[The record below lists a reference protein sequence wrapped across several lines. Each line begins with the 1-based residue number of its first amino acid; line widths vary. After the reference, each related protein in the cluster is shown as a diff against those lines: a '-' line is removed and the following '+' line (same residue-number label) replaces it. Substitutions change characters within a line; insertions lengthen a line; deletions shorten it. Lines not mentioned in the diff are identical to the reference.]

1 MNTKNKGDIGEAYF
15 AYICSVK
22 GWICA
27 KTPER
32 APYDFFLEKDGKVF
46 RVQVKYRTSVNGV
59 VEIKLNPSK
68 YNKNN
73 HADYTDGSID
83 CFAIFEETSKR
94 LALIDIAELVSSNF
108 GTFTLRMDESTGN
121 SASRYFSKYEITI

>member
-1 MNTKNKGDIGEAYF
+1 MNTKNKGDIGESYF
-15 AYICSVK
+15 AYVCSVK

-32 APYDFFLEKDGKVF
+32 APYDFFLEKDNRVL
-46 RVQVKYRTSVNGV
+46 RVQVKYRTAVNDI

-83 CFAIFEETSKR
+83 CFAVFEETSKR
-94 LALIDIAELVSSNF
+94 LALIDINELITTNI
-108 GTFTLRMDESTGN
+108 GTFTLRMNNSTGN
-121 SASRYFSKYEITI
+121 VNSRYFSEYEITI